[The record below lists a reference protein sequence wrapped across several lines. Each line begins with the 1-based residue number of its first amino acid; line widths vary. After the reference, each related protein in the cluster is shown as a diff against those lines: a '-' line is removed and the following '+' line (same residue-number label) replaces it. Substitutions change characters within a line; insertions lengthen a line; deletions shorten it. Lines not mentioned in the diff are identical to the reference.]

1 MSPLCVNRQAVF
13 PPLRK
18 LELPERLAGLVRAWF
33 QQASHVPTVAVLP
46 APGSLLKRRGVPGT
60 PHQRRVWG

>member
-1 MSPLCVNRQAVF
+1 MSPLCVNRQVVF

-18 LELPERLAGLVRAWF
+18 LELPERLAGLVRARF

-46 APGSLLKRRGVPGT
+46 APGSLLKR
-60 PHQRRVWG
+60 